1 MFNPRAQVD
10 GLLKAGVPSVIA
22 TAREIDDS
30 KARLF
35 AESFY
40 AGLASGAN
48 LRAAFEAAKYDLT
61 ADHGADPDSFRS
73 GERRDLGVESRE
85 EVSDVEGFPWD
96 LYHRTEAD
104 QVLRW
109 NLFLD
114 DPLYGLPDLPDDI
127 LPPPSRSGGCF
138 GSNASTLSSSSGAED
153 KSGNCMTCSP
163 LPRHTPWCSTTG
175 RRGWQVVDP
184 GGGAAAAPG
193 ARLQGDRLAA
203 RSRPRSAGHPPGGA
217 NE

>member
-1 MFNPRAQVD
+1 MDAQPAQVD

-40 AGLASGAN
+40 AELASGAN
-48 LRAAFEAAKYDLT
+48 LRAAYETAKASLT
-61 ADHGADPDSFRS
+61 AAHGADPDLFRS

-85 EVSDVEGFPWD
+85 DVSDVEGFPWD
-96 LYHRTEAD
+96 FYHRTEAD

-127 LPPPSRSGGCF
+127 LPPAEPFRRLFRFKREHALVFF
-138 GSNASTLSSSSGAED
+138 GAGTN
-153 KSGNCMTCSP
+153 
-163 LPRHTPWCSTTG
+163 
-175 RRGWQVVDP
+175 
-184 GGGAAAAPG
+184 
-193 ARLQGDRLAA
+193 QGTV
-203 RSRPRSAGHPPGGA
+203 
-217 NE
+217 